1 MLGPLLFLLYVN
13 DLHHAS
19 KVLNLS
25 IFAEDTNLIFSHS
38 DINILFEKLNKQLT
52 NESNWFNANKLLLN
66 IKMTKYSFFYK
77 SSKKITFGCSFRI
90 WFIKGFT
97 VESESSLKFLG
108 VWVDGNLT
116 RRYYIIISIILL
128 IIYVYIYF
136 YVLYIYCIYNIFVY
150 IHIYMSG
157 IWTPNSELKILK
169 DLLEI
174 L

>member
-1 MLGPLLFLLYVN
+1 MFVDLSKAFDTVDHQILIKVLEYYRIAGNDLRWFEKYLKDRKGFIFLEYNSTKKATVTWDVPQGSMLGPLLFLLYVN
-13 DLHHAS
+13 DVHHAS

-90 WFIKGFT
+90 
-97 VESESSLKFLG
+97 
-108 VWVDGNLT
+108 
-116 RRYYIIISIILL
+116 
-128 IIYVYIYF
+128 
-136 YVLYIYCIYNIFVY
+136 
-150 IHIYMSG
+150 
-157 IWTPNSELKILK
+157 
-169 DLLEI
+169 
-174 L
+174 